1 MTLSLEIL
9 DSMVNEKYGTQTV
22 LTYAQSF
29 ASSTEESVKESAQFL
44 TSREVWDSLP
54 EYKMKLEELNF
65 PSEKKEKKK
74 KISNIIL
81 DKLKEMQEWVSSN
94 GTVVQQRSGRQETTM
109 ARSRTLSKNA
119 YYEELKPISNVDKEY
134 IDEHESDCK
143 ILQYDSDEASV
154 ESEES
159 DNEESLNLGRV
170 FEISNEN
177 SFLTGHSSR
186 FGRSVKFNRRCLY

>member
-1 MTLSLEIL
+1 
-9 DSMVNEKYGTQTV
+9 
-22 LTYAQSF
+22 
-29 ASSTEESVKESAQFL
+29 
-44 TSREVWDSLP
+44 
-54 EYKMKLEELNF
+54 
-65 PSEKKEKKK
+65 
-74 KISNIIL
+74 
-81 DKLKEMQEWVSSN
+81 MQEWVSSN